1 LVNEPGAYTG
11 ASGGVMFKAKQGGEI
26 LTPTYQHGSY
36 TAGIPTEGVLGGFKN
51 AAGEIVTVPDEK
63 IFRKTFE
70 RLRKEGKTDANIRT
84 SILKAHHGE
93 QVDEQTIEGL
103 MRYLGYIP

>member
-1 LVNEPGAYTG
+1 
-11 ASGGVMFKAKQGGEI
+11 MFKAKPGGEI
-26 LTPTYQHGSY
+26 LTPTYQHESY
-36 TAGIPTEGVLGGFKN
+36 TRGIPTEGVLGGFKN

-70 RLRKEGKTDANIRT
+70 RLRKQGKTDANIRT
-84 SILKAHHGE
+84 SFLKAHHGE